1 MNRITK
7 KLCHT
12 STARCLTKLLLYASI
27 TTAIVLILSTFAFAS
42 LSIPSDEQQIRPAYA
57 LPESGCITYD
67 ATTLTITVSCSS
79 PVSLTDIY
87 EQLGGAENKALYKDP
102 DPNNDGVWLLNAN
115 VTIQSGS
122 TLNIDS
128 KDTKWLKIVADGQTL
143 AYGIHVLG
151 SLKID
156 SVKVTSWNPQTNDIV
171 QSYGSR
177 ETSGK
182 IVHVGAPRPYFRM
195 ERHGT
200 GTLNITNSEIAY
212 LGYEGGWGTG
222 TSGLHYHL
230 AGDGSVIRNN
240 DMHHLYFG
248 FYSVGVGGMVIENNK
263 VHNMGHYGIDPHT
276 GTHDMIIRNN
286 TVYGNNGTA
295 IICSQDCYNIL
306 FEKNVVYNNTGSG
319 IGFSRNVTNSIARD
333 NNIYDQSRAIHVSQ
347 SHNNEVYNNTISN
360 AKSAIAVISNSS
372 ANNVHDNNIRDSS
385 SPLRIDPGLDQV
397 NRIYSNNIE
406 NSSTSSTPDTSSQ
419 DTSSQ
424 DTSSQD
430 TSSQDTSSQDT
441 SSPDTSYSSPPSS
454 PNTSSQ

>member
-1 MNRITK
+1 MFDKSIVCN
-7 KLCHT
+7 
-12 STARCLTKLLLYASI
+12 I
-27 TTAIVLILSTFAFAS
+27 TTGILLIVSIFVFPTF
-42 LSIPSDEQQIRPAYA
+42 SIPVGEQQIQAAYGI
-57 LPESGCITYD
+57 PGSGCITYD
-67 ATTLTITVSCSS
+67 ATTLTITVSCKS

-87 EQLGGAENKALYKDP
+87 EQLGAGNNALYK

-128 KDTKWLKIVADGQTL
+128 KDTKWLKIVADGKTL

-182 IVHVGAPRPYFRM
+182 IVHPGAPRPYIRV
-195 ERHGT
+195 ERRGMGT
-200 GTLNITNSEIAY
+200 TNITNSEIAY

-240 DMHHLYFG
+240 NIHHLYFG

-276 GTHDMIIRNN
+276 GTHDMVIRNN
-286 TVYGNNGTA
+286 TVYDNNGTA

-306 FEKNVVYNNTGSG
+306 FEKNVVYNNNGAG
-319 IGFSRNVTNSIARD
+319 IAFSRNVTNSIAKD

-406 NSSTSSTPDTSSQ
+406 NSSTSSTPDTSS
-419 DTSSQ
+419 
-424 DTSSQD
+424 
-430 TSSQDTSSQDT
+430 
-441 SSPDTSYSSPPSS
+441 PDTSYSSPPSS
-454 PNTSSQ
+454 PDTSSQ

>member
-1 MNRITK
+1 MFDKSIVCN
-7 KLCHT
+7 
-12 STARCLTKLLLYASI
+12 I
-27 TTAIVLILSTFAFAS
+27 TTGILLIVSIFVFPTF
-42 LSIPSDEQQIRPAYA
+42 SIPVGEQQIQAAYGI
-57 LPESGCITYD
+57 PGSGCITYD
-67 ATTLTITVSCSS
+67 ATTLTITVSCKS

-87 EQLGGAENKALYKDP
+87 EQLGAGNNALYK

-128 KDTKWLKIVADGQTL
+128 KDTKWLKIVADGKTL

-156 SVKVTSWNPQTNDIV
+156 SVKVTSWNPQTNDVV

-230 AGDGSVIRNN
+230 SGDGSVIRNN
-240 DMHHLYFG
+240 NIHHLYFG

-276 GTHDMIIRNN
+276 GTHDMVIRNN
-286 TVYGNNGTA
+286 TVYDNNGTA
-295 IICSQDCYNIL
+295 IICSLDCYNIL
-306 FEKNVVYNNTGSG
+306 IENNKVYNNTESG
-319 IGFSRNVTNSIARD
+319 ITFSRNMTNSVVRNNLVRD
-333 NNIYDQSRAIHVSQ
+333 QKYAILVSQ
-347 SHNNEVYNNTISN
+347 SHNNEIYNNTISN
-360 AKSAIAVISNSS
+360 SNPGITLQNASS
-372 ANNVHDNNIRDSS
+372 ANKIYLNSIINSTNATSIKTGAHGNM
-385 SPLRIDPGLDQV
+385 L
-397 NRIYSNNIE
+397 YSNTIVLN
-406 NSSTSSTPDTSSQ
+406 DTTNAKAIAFDNDSKSLN
-419 DTSSQ
+419 
-424 DTSSQD
+424 
-430 TSSQDTSSQDT
+430 
-441 SSPDTSYSSPPSS
+441 
-454 PNTSSQ
+454 NTFR